1 MQKRRREME
10 MKRRL
15 KGTDLERTSRRLFPV
30 KAVSGEMEQK
40 SFEIYTDTQ
49 HREPL
54 NSPKNPFKFDVSE
67 NTSGTLTSPRKRKR
81 IETTGKTQT
90 ELADDEM
97 SYTFRGK
104 RIVRKIPRGP
114 NGEGWRE
121 TVKPVRLFQTEI
133 EQQDRR
139 RKRRR
144 MIMEDVEEVDT
155 EEDHSAGEEM
165 EVVSN

>member
-1 MQKRRREME
+1 

-15 KGTDLERTSRRLFPV
+15 EETGMGNTSRRLFPV
-30 KAVSGEMEQK
+30 KPVIAEDQK
-40 SFEIYTDTQ
+40 PFEIYTDTQ

-54 NSPKNPFKFDVSE
+54 NSPNNPFKFEVPSSE
-67 NTSGTLTSPRKRKR
+67 TVGTSVSPRKRKLR
-81 IETTGKTQT
+81 SDTTNKGTGT

-97 SYTFRGK
+97 YYTFRGRK
-104 RIVRKIPRGP
+104 IVRKIPRGP

-121 TVKPVRLFQTEI
+121 TVKPVRLFQKEI
-133 EQQDRR
+133 EEQDRR

-155 EEDHSAGEEM
+155 EEDHSAEEM
-165 EVVSN
+165 EADEQGMTSN